1 MCLNFLAEIFK
12 LYEIDTRRVL
22 PLGPR
27 CRGAIE
33 SSGAGPPGPQA
44 RGTGPHLCG
53 GHCATCAGRSA
64 GVAGAAGARMW
75 LCLHVS
81 MFYVCI
87 KPLKTDQE
95 NKTTSL

>member
-44 RGTGPHLCG
+44 RGTAPVWRPLCHLRWEVGRCG
-53 GHCATCAGRSA
+53 RCGRCTH
-64 GVAGAAGARMW
+64 VAVFAR
-75 LCLHVS
+75 L
-81 MFYVCI
+81 YV
-87 KPLKTDQE
+87 LRVYKTPKDRPG
-95 NKTTSL
+95 K